1 MDKLN
6 QKLYKGS
13 LYLTFTSQ
21 GFIMN
26 IKKGTTTVGIACKD
40 GIILAADRRAT
51 AGTLIVDKKAQK
63 TYIIQDNFAV
73 TIAGGVSDAQLI
85 VKLLRAEAKLKTLR
99 TGRVPTIKETANMLG
114 GILYSSIRQ
123 YSAIPAIAHF
133 LLGGFDHDGLHLY
146 DLYPDGSVTRVD
158 DYTSSGSGSV
168 IAYGVL
174 ESQYQKEVSVE
185 DGIKLSIRAVNAALQ
200 RDSATG
206 NGIDVVKVTRDGITR
221 VFGQEVKAV
230 VEIR

>member
-1 MDKLN
+1 MD
-6 QKLYKGS
+6 
-13 LYLTFTSQ
+13 
-21 GFIMN
+21 

-40 GIILAADRRAT
+40 GIVLAADRRAT

-63 TYIIQDNFAV
+63 IYTFEDNFAV
-73 TIAGGVSDAQLI
+73 TIAGGVSDAQLM
-85 VKLLRAEAKLKTLR
+85 VKLLRAETKLKSLR
-99 TGRVPTIKETANMLG
+99 TGRTPTIKETANMLG
-114 GILYSSIRQ
+114 GLLYSSIRQ
-123 YSAIPAIAHF
+123 FSAIPAIAHF
-133 LLGGFDHDGLHLY
+133 LLGGLDQDGMHLY

-174 ESQYQKEVSVE
+174 ESQYQKDIAVDDAVKLAIRSVN
-185 DGIKLSIRAVNAALQ
+185 SAMQ

-206 NGIDVVKVTRDGITR
+206 NGIDVVKITRNGVER
-221 VFGQEVKAV
+221 VFGQEIKAQ

>member
-1 MDKLN
+1 MD
-6 QKLYKGS
+6 
-13 LYLTFTSQ
+13 
-21 GFIMN
+21 
-26 IKKGTTTVGIACKD
+26 IKKGTTTVGIACKE

-51 AGTLIVDKKAQK
+51 AGSLIVDKKAQK
-63 TYIIQDNFAV
+63 IYIIQDNFAV

-85 VKLLRAEAKLKTLR
+85 VKLLRAEAKLKALR

-114 GILYSSIRQ
+114 GILYASIRQ

-133 LLGGFDHDGLHLY
+133 ILGGYDQDGIHLY
-146 DLYPDGSVTRVD
+146 DLYPDGSVTKVD

-174 ESQYQKEVSVE
+174 ESQYQKDISVE
-185 DGIKLSIRAVNAALQ
+185 DATKLAIRSVNAAMQ

-206 NGIDVVKVTRDGITR
+206 NGIDVVKVTRDGVTR
-221 VFGQEVKAV
+221 VFGQEIKAT
-230 VEIR
+230 VETR